1 MKMIRCFLLL
11 VCCYSLSSC
20 KQRLYKASSG
30 SMKNTIPIGKHFLV
44 TSANEFKN
52 NDIVVFNYYGNDY
65 QHPSENEPHKF
76 EQHWEQRVYRLV
88 ASSGDIIEIKD
99 GDLFINDKPVPLP
112 EKGLLM
118 YEIKARQNIPE
129 LEDRQTDDNTD
140 VVVNKVGDTILYYAA
155 ITAKQVADFRN
166 QTSFIWSI
174 RKYQEPMREDDTMYA
189 KNSMG
194 DQWSTT
200 NYGPLKI
207 PSPGETFV
215 VTEYNYKLYKNIP
228 GVHVGNNTLKEKL
241 YFVLGDNRNGAED
254 SRFIGLIP
262 QSNMQGIVKIK

>member
-1 MKMIRCFLLL
+1 MKMIRCFILL
-11 VCCYSLSSC
+11 VCCYGFFSC
-20 KQRLYKASSG
+20 KDKFYKASSG
-30 SMKNTIPIGKHFLV
+30 GMKNTIPIGKHFLV
-44 TSANEFKN
+44 SSASKFKN
-52 NDIVVFNYYGNDY
+52 NDIVAFNYYGNDY
-65 QHPSENEPHKF
+65 QHPLEGGSSKF
-76 EQHWEQRVYRLV
+76 EQHWETRSYRLV

-99 GDLFINDKPVPLP
+99 GDLFINDKVVPLP

-118 YEIKARQNIPE
+118 YEIKAKQSIPE
-129 LEDRQTDDNTD
+129 LEERQIGDNMD
-140 VVVNKVGDTILYYAA
+140 VVMNKVGDTILYMAS

-166 QTSFIWSI
+166 QTSFIWSL
-174 RKYQEPMREDDTMYA
+174 RKYQEPIREDDTMYA
-189 KNSMG
+189 KNSME
-194 DQWSTT
+194 DQWSTA

-228 GVHVGNNTLKEKL
+228 GVHVGNYTLKEKL

-262 QSNMQGIVKIK
+262 QSNMLGIVKIK